1 MSQTERSIRRIGMDI
16 SQLPEPTSSRFDV
29 VVVGGG
35 LAGLTA
41 AAVAAR
47 AGATT
52 VLIEPHGLGGRGKT
66 DARDGYLLNR
76 GAHALYRKGHGM
88 DVLRRLGVVPKG
100 HQPSTAKAMGLRDGT
115 LLPLPLGTAALTTR
129 LLSVKGKAR
138 MARVLPHIG
147 RLNPTD
153 FADRTVDDWLA
164 ELDLPAD
171 ADTLL
176 RTVLRTGSY
185 TEAFDQLSA
194 DVAIMQNQAASEGV
208 LYLDGG
214 WAQMVDALANVG
226 RGHGVEMVKET
237 ARIVEADSS
246 GGGVVVRCRDR
257 DVRAGAVVLATGS
270 PLAAQA
276 LIPDSVLGLPERI
289 VEARASCLDVA
300 LRRVPDHRFVLGVGR
315 PLYCINHAPPASLAP
330 EGGAVLHAMRY
341 LGADEFLDPET
352 SRAELQSLVEAV
364 GVRTDD
370 VVYDRYLHNMTAV
383 SMITTPGTGGLAG
396 RPSVAVSA
404 APGVFLAGD
413 WVGAEGWLVDASL
426 ASGERA
432 AHLAARF
439 SATMNG

>member
-1 MSQTERSIRRIGMDI
+1 MNTSHPS
-16 SQLPEPTSSRFDV
+16 EPTSSRYDV

-41 AAVAAR
+41 AAFASR
-47 AGATT
+47 SGASTL
-52 VLIEPHGLGGRGKT
+52 LIEPHGLGGRGKT
-66 DARDGYLLNR
+66 DSREGYLLNR

-88 DVLRRLGVVPKG
+88 GVLGRLGLAPRG
-100 HQPSTAKAMGLRDGT
+100 HQPPTAKAMGLRDGH
-115 LLPLPLGTAALTTR
+115 LLPLPLGVSALTTR

-138 MARVLPHIG
+138 MARVMPLIG
-147 RLNPTD
+147 RLNPTE
-153 FADRTVDDWLA
+153 FADRTVDQWLA

-214 WAQMVDALANVG
+214 WTQMVDALANVG
-226 RGHGVEMVKET
+226 RGQGVEFVKETVEMV
-237 ARIVEADSS
+237 EAGSS
-246 GGGVVVRCRDR
+246 GEEVTVRCRER
-257 DVRAGAVVLATGS
+257 TVRAAAVVLAPGS
-270 PLAAQA
+270 PAAAQA
-276 LIPDSVLGLPERI
+276 LIPESPLGLPAQI
-289 VEARASCLDVA
+289 VEARASCLDLA

-341 LGADEFLDPET
+341 LGADEYLDPET
-352 SRAELQSLVEAV
+352 SRAELRSLVEAV
-364 GVRTDD
+364 GVGADD
-370 VVYDRYLHNMTAV
+370 VVYERYLHNMTAV
-383 SMITTPGTGGLAG
+383 SMITTPQAGGLAG
-396 RPSVAVSA
+396 RPPVAVPTA
-404 APGVFLAGD
+404 RGVFLAGD
-413 WVGAEGWLVDASL
+413 WVGSEGWLVDASL

-432 AHLAARF
+432 AQLAAQF
-439 SATMNG
+439 SATIVR